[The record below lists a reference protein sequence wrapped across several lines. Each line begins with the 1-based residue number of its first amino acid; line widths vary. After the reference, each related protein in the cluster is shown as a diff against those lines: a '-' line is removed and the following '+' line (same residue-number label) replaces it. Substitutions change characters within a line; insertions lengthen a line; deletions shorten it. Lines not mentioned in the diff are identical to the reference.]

1 MLKLLKYLR
10 PYRKQL
16 ILVFALLL
24 VQAVSNLY
32 LPDLNADII
41 NNGIARGNTD
51 YILRT
56 GGFMLLVTFLLA
68 ACSIVSV
75 YWGSRTAMS
84 FGRDL
89 RSEIFRKV
97 QSFSQA
103 EVDRFGTPSLITRN
117 TNDVQ
122 QVQMVVLMGLNMMI
136 SAPVMCIGGIIMA
149 LRQDVPLSASIII
162 IVPIMGAIIGVVM
175 REALP
180 LFRSMQIKIDRL
192 NQVVREKLS
201 GIRVIKA
208 FVKTDYE
215 AHRFDE
221 ANLDLTSTALRINRL
236 VALTMPLLML
246 ILNISLI
253 TITWFGA
260 HRIDSGAM
268 PIGNLTAFIAYV
280 MQILMSV
287 MMAVMM
293 FVMIPR
299 ASASA
304 ERIQEVLQTE
314 PSIGDP
320 ETAPATLAAPV
331 APVAPATSTASD
343 AASAGSSAGAGSPAS
358 TPAPIRGHV
367 EFRNVEFAYPGAE
380 APVLKGISFA
390 AQPGEITAIVGSTG
404 CGKSTLINLI
414 PRFYDVTNGSV
425 LVDGVDIRE
434 LTQQDL
440 RDKVGFVPQ
449 KAFLFSG
456 TVASNLRYGK
466 SDATDDELW
475 HALEVAQAADFV
487 SEMPGQLEAVVSQ
500 GGTNLSGGQRQRLA
514 IARALVRKPEICVF
528 DDSFSALDFTT
539 DARLRAALG
548 DELRSAGAEANVD
561 ASATVLIVAQR
572 VSTIMNADRIIVLD
586 RGMIVGMGTHK
597 ELMER
602 CAVYREIVFS
612 QLAEEEV
619 A

>member
-1 MLKLLKYLR
+1 MLQLLRYLK

-16 ILVFALLL
+16 VLVVALLL

-41 NNGIARGNTD
+41 NNGIAKGDTD

-56 GGFMLLVTFLLA
+56 GGFMLLVTLLLA
-68 ACSIVSV
+68 GCSIVSV
-75 YWGSRTAMS
+75 YWGSKTAMS

-89 RSEIFRKV
+89 RSDIFRKV

-122 QVQMVVLMGLNMMI
+122 HVQMAVLMGLNIMI
-136 SAPVMCIGGIIMA
+136 SAPVMCVGGIIMA
-149 LRQDVPLSASIII
+149 LRQDVSLSTSIVI
-162 IVPIMGAIIGVVM
+162 IVPVMGAVIAVIM
-175 REALP
+175 RKALP
-180 LFRSMQIKIDRL
+180 LFKSMQGKIDRL
-192 NQVVREKLS
+192 NQVVREKLA
-201 GIRVIKA
+201 GVRVIRA

-215 AHRFDE
+215 ARRFDD
-221 ANLDLTSTALRINRL
+221 ANLDLTSTALKVNRL
-236 VALTMPLLML
+236 IALTMPLLML
-246 ILNISLI
+246 MLNISLV

-268 PIGNLTAFIAYV
+268 PIGNLTAFLAYI

-287 MMAVMM
+287 MMAVVM
-293 FVMIPR
+293 FIMIPR

-304 ERIQEVLQTE
+304 ERIQQVLQVE
-314 PSIGDP
+314 PSIADP
-320 ETAPATLAAPV
+320 I
-331 APVAPATSTASD
+331 STM
-343 AASAGSSAGAGSPAS
+343 
-358 TPAPIRGHV
+358 PAPGSGDGTGYV
-367 EFRNVEFAYPGAE
+367 EFRGVEFTYPGAE
-380 APVLKGISFA
+380 APVLKEISFS
-390 AQPGEITAIVGSTG
+390 AQPGEVTAIVGSTG

-414 PRFYDVTNGSV
+414 PRFYDVTGGSV
-425 LVDGVDIRE
+425 LVDGVDLRSM
-434 LTQQDL
+434 TQQDL

-456 TVASNLRYGK
+456 TIASNLRYGR
-466 SDATDDELW
+466 SDASDVELW
-475 HALEVAQAADFV
+475 HALEIAKAADFV
-487 SEMPGQLEAVVSQ
+487 SEMPGQLDAAVAQ
-500 GGTNLSGGQRQRLA
+500 GGTNLSGGQKQRIA
-514 IARALVRKPEICVF
+514 IARALVRRPKVYVF

-539 DARLRAALG
+539 DARLRAAL
-548 DELRSAGAEANVD
+548 
-561 ASATVLIVAQR
+561 ASEVRDTGATVLIVAQR

-586 RGMIVGMGTHK
+586 KGVIVGMGTHE

>member
-24 VQAVSNLY
+24 VQTVSNLY

-41 NNGIARGNTD
+41 NNGIARGDTD
-51 YILRT
+51 YILKT
-56 GGFMLLVTFLLA
+56 GGFMLLVTLLLA
-68 ACSIVSV
+68 VCSIISV

-97 QSFSQA
+97 QSFSKA
-103 EVDRFGTPSLITRN
+103 EVDCLGTPSLITRN

-122 QVQMVVLMGLNMMI
+122 QVQMAVLMSLNMMI

-162 IVPIMGAIIGVVM
+162 IVPVMGAIIGIVM

-180 LFRSMQIKIDRL
+180 LFKSMQVKIDRL

-201 GIRVIKA
+201 GIRVIRA
-208 FVKTDYE
+208 FVKTEYE
-215 AHRFDE
+215 ARRFDE
-221 ANLDLTSTALRINRL
+221 GNLDLTSTALRINRL

-268 PIGNLTAFIAYV
+268 PIGNLTAFMAYI
-280 MQILMSV
+280 MQILMAV

-320 ETAPATLAAPV
+320 EPAVPV
-331 APVAPATSTASD
+331 AAC
-343 AASAGSSAGAGSPAS
+343 AGVPGRTAGAHSPA
-358 TPAPIRGHV
+358 RGHV
-367 EFRNVEFAYPGAE
+367 EFRDVEFAYPGAE
-380 APVLKGISFA
+380 APVLKGISFS

-414 PRFYDVTNGSV
+414 PRFYDVTGGSV
-425 LVDGVDIRE
+425 LVGEVDIRN

-487 SEMPGQLEAVVSQ
+487 SEMPGQLEAAVSQ
-500 GGTNLSGGQRQRLA
+500 GGTNLSGGQKQRLA
-514 IARALVRKPEICVF
+514 IARALVRKPEIYVF

-539 DARLRAALG
+539 DARLRAALS
-548 DELRSAGAEANVD
+548 DELRSADAGAGAD
-561 ASATVLIVAQR
+561 ATVLIVAQR

-586 RGMIVGMGTHK
+586 KGMIVGMGTHK

-612 QLAEEEV
+612 QLSEEEV